1 MSETATVRATSLL
14 ASSGILGGLVIV
26 ALTFTYVLPEF
37 DIIIDA
43 PPITM
48 APEEPPP
55 PPPAPTATHQPL
67 TVPTDVAPMDTI
79 LPYVPP
85 VESTTIS
92 DVGPPAPYAAATI
105 TDPHWLRRPRN
116 LQRYYPRTAMTRGVE
131 GDVVLDCMV
140 ATTGHLNCA
149 VISETPESWGFG
161 EAARRIAA
169 EHQMEPA
176 RRDGAAVEGRY
187 RMRVPFRIE

>member
-26 ALTFTYVLPEF
+26 ALTFTYALPAIGP
-37 DIIIDA
+37 IIEG
-43 PPITM
+43 PIATL

-55 PPPAPTATHQPL
+55 PPPAPQPTHQPL
-67 TVPTDVAPMDTI
+67 TVPTNAEPMDTI
-79 LPYVPP
+79 LPY
-85 VESTTIS
+85 
-92 DVGPPAPYAAATI
+92 DPPAEPTAISTIGPAQPYAAALI
-105 TDPHWLRRPRN
+105 TDPHWLRRPRD
-116 LQRYYPRTAMTRGVE
+116 LQRYYPRTAMTRGME
-131 GDVVLDCMV
+131 GDVVLDCLV
-140 ATTGHLNCA
+140 AVSGTLNCA
-149 VISETPESWGFG
+149 VISETPANWGFG

-169 EHQMEPA
+169 EHRMEPA